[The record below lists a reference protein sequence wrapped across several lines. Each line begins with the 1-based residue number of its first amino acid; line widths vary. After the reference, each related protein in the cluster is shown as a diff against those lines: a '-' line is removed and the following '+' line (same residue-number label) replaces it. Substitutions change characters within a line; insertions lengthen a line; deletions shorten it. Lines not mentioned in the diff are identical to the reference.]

1 MKAPEVVRQGG
12 STRVVT
18 KTAAELFQEGLEKG
32 NKYSGGK
39 WGGLYLRA
47 PEIYFRVLEKA
58 GDRLVRLGDVAEVRF
73 GIKTGANDFFYL
85 EPLSDRPPCPLCGHT
100 HEGALTAEEERAW
113 RLKGAAPPEGTLVA
127 VRNGMGWEG
136 YLEYSVLKPVFA
148 SPTEASTL
156 AVPLEG
162 LGRVFLPPHGD
173 MHSLPSHARAYVEH
187 GEKTTVEVRRG
198 QAKGHRVA
206 LPHLSTLAG
215 RNPWWWLG
223 EWQGTWI
230 ILPVFERTRKYAFW
244 NTPQAAVDHA
254 LYLVYPRD
262 GMDAKALFLVLNS
275 SLFHFIKELLARPP
289 EGGGGGPIQINVNQY
304 EAMPV
309 LDPRLLKGEKDR
321 LWENLLSYRIPPYWE
336 EVGLE
341 PPDFANKPSPMPHR
355 ATLDGLMCE
364 QLGLTEEE
372 RDEIWR
378 QTARLIWQRV
388 AMAAGEKA

>member
-1 MKAPEVVRQGG
+1 MKTLVDNGKVRVRAVEAQALLQDG
-12 STRVVT
+12 TEDERY
-18 KTAAELFQEGLEKG
+18 Q
-32 NKYSGGK
+32 GGK

-47 PEIYFRVLEKA
+47 PEIYFRVLEMA
-58 GDRLVRLGDVAEVRF
+58 GDKLVRLKDVAEVRF

-85 EPLSDRPPCPLCGHT
+85 EPLPYRPVCPQCGRV
-100 HEGALTAEEERAW
+100 HEEALTAEEERAW

-223 EWQGTWI
+223 NWEDAWI
-230 ILPVFERTRKYAFW
+230 ILPMFEDARKYTFW
-244 NTPQAAVDHA
+244 NAPQAAVDNA

-262 GMDAKALFLVLNS
+262 GVDAKALFLVLNS
-275 SLFHFIKELLARPP
+275 SLFHLMKELMARPP
-289 EGGGGGPIQINVNQY
+289 EGAGALQMKVNQY
-304 EAMPV
+304 EAMPI

-388 AMAAGEKA
+388 AMAAGEQA